1 MHLMESFL
9 DKDSIAFEL
18 IKYVVSDIESNESK
32 ELSFDTLKFTSKT
45 LKYVFGDML
54 KEETFK
60 SYAIDSI
67 KKMIADNWI
76 EPKSKSMYITETML
90 TNFYNVN

>member
-18 IKYVVSDIESNESK
+18 IKYVVSDIESNDKK
-32 ELSFDTLKFTSKT
+32 ELTLENLKFTSKT

-54 KEETFK
+54 KEDIFK
-60 SYAIDSI
+60 DYTVASI
-67 KKMIADNWI
+67 KRMISDKWI
-76 EPKSKSMYITETML
+76 EPKSKSMYITEQMI
-90 TNFYNVN
+90 TNFYNIN